1 MTHRFSLTSFPSF
14 HSFGRFA
21 LGATA
26 LAAAFAAALSATS
39 ASAQTTLVAAAQAAA
54 PAASRPSTVVPS
66 VYTPVAP
73 SDDTLY
79 QALGGRTGLVKLTD
93 DFLVRLLADE
103 RMNPFFKDIDE
114 KDFKKQLVD
123 QFCEVSGGPCK
134 LKSKG
139 MKHTHSG
146 YDIDKSHFNRLVEV
160 LQQSMD
166 AQGIAFGA
174 QNKLLA
180 QLAPMHRDVINV
192 R

>member
-1 MTHRFSLTSFPSF
+1 MSHRISLSS
-14 HSFGRFA
+14 
-21 LGATA
+21 LCCLA
-26 LAAAFAAALSATS
+26 LAATTLAAGM
-39 ASAQTTLVAAAQAAA
+39 ASAQTTAVAAARAAA
-54 PAASRPSTVVPS
+54 PAASRPSSVAPS

-73 SDDTLY
+73 GDDTLY
-79 QALGGRTGLVKLTD
+79 QALGGQAGLVKLTD

-114 KDFKKQLVD
+114 KDFKKQLTK

-134 LKSKG
+134 LESKG

-174 QNKLLA
+174 QNRLLA
-180 QLAPMHRDVINV
+180 QLAPMHRDIVNV

>member
-1 MTHRFSLTSFPSF
+1 MTHRFSLTSLS
-14 HSFGRFA
+14 SSVRFA
-21 LGATA
+21 FAAT
-26 LAAAFAAALSATS
+26 AFAAAFTASK
-39 ASAQTTLVAAAQAAA
+39 ASAQTTTIAAVQSAA

-73 SDDTLY
+73 GDDTLY
-79 QALGGRTGLVKLTD
+79 QALGGQAGLVKLTD
-93 DFLVRLLADE
+93 DFLVRLLADAS
-103 RMNPFFKDIDE
+103 MNPFFKDIDE

-123 QFCEVSGGPCK
+123 QFCEISGGPCK

-146 YDIDKSHFNRLVEV
+146 YDIDKSHFNKLVEV

-174 QNKLLA
+174 QNLLLA